1 MRTEE
6 ARRLELLKTLY
17 LEHYHT
23 LFLYAKAVL
32 QDPALAL
39 RVLEVLSRRRR
50 EDPRETAAAWQRFE
64 KHYLPAADSVCI
76 QRRRR
81 LRLPGKK
88 GACGPGRCLWPR
100 CWRWRWG
107 CWPCRSAA
115 AIR

>member
-1 MRTEE
+1 MTVRENLAPEE
-6 ARRLELLKTLY
+6 MSSEELEELLRLELGQ
-17 LEHYHT
+17 
-23 LFLYAKAVL
+23 

-64 KHYLPAADSVCI
+64 KHYLPAADSVLYTEEAEAPPA
-76 QRRRR
+76 R
-81 LRLPGKK
+81 KK
-88 GACGPGRCLWPR
+88 GACGPGRCRWPR

-107 CWPCRSAA
+107 CWPCRPAA